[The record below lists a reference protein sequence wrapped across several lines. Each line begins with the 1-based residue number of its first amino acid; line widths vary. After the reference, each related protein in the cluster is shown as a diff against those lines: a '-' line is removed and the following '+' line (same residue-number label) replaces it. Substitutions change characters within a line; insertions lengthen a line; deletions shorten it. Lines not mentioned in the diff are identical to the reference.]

1 MSGPNRAAR
10 RRKGKAPGMTYA
22 DQLARQR
29 MIREAVKASA
39 DDARVKVETDIRC
52 QRQLWLCVCSVAD
65 TFGFGPKRVQ
75 QFLLGLQKTA
85 EEYDELRRNAD
96 TMYADEKM
104 RQRAEQAS
112 GIKIEYLYE
121 HEMAEARRINEAKGI
136 HFDEKDQAGAAIADA
151 MIGGQE

>member
-1 MSGPNRAAR
+1 MAKPNRAAR
-10 RRKGKAPGMTYA
+10 RHPGKPKGANFA
-22 DQLARQR
+22 DELARQR
-29 MIREAVKASA
+29 MIREAVQASA
-39 DDARVKVETDIRC
+39 DDARIQLEVDIRC